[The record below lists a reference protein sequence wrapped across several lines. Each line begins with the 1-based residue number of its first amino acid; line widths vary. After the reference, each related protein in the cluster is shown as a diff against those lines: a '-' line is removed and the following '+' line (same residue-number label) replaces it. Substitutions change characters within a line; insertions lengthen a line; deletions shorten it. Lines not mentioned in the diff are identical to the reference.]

1 MMIRRRQLNLLYASM
16 APIRW
21 MRMAKAAADRNTV
34 SLLTGLWHPVQ
45 VVTARAQRKSFDR

>member
-1 MMIRRRQLNLLYASM
+1 MKTRRRQLDLLYASV

-21 MRMAKAAADRNTV
+21 IRMVKAAADRNTV
-34 SLLTGLWHPVQ
+34 SLLTGRWQPVQ